1 MDAPNPLSPFRH
13 PGVRRG
19 NPAESP
25 WYSTER
31 RNALDIEK
39 ELITAQTPDEYYKP
53 LEGVPPSREEGG
65 QGDRLTTAIK
75 DLARAHG
82 FHLARVTT
90 AEPFVELEDLLNAR
104 IAAGH
109 LGGLDWFTPAR
120 AHVASAPQRL
130 VPWARSLL
138 VLGLSY
144 YAEPPP
150 APDDGV
156 PRGRIARYAWGAD
169 YHDLLK
175 AMMRGLI
182 ADIERL
188 AGRPLR
194 AATLVDTARI
204 VDRAAAARAGL
215 GWYGKNT
222 CIIATRE
229 TGSFLFLAEMP
240 LDLDL
245 EPDAPLRRSCGAC
258 QRCLAA
264 CPTHAIPAAYVLD
277 TPRCIS
283 YLTIEH
289 RGAIPRDLRPLM
301 GDWVFGCDICQE
313 VCPPNRHVI
322 PLAPPALRPQ
332 AADDAYPPLIPLL
345 TMTAEEFRTRY
356 RHRAV
361 ARAKREGLARNAA
374 IALGNGGDPAAIPA
388 LRDAL
393 RTHDAA
399 LVRGHAAWALGQIGG
414 HDARA
419 ALDRCRATEE
429 DAAVRE
435 EIVAALFDRP

>member
-1 MDAPNPLSPFRH
+1 
-13 PGVRRG
+13 V
-19 NPAESP
+19 
-25 WYSTER
+25 
-31 RNALDIEK
+31 
-39 ELITAQTPDEYYKP
+39 
-53 LEGVPPSREEGG
+53 EE
-65 QGDRLTTAIK
+65 T
-75 DLARAHG
+75 
-82 FHLARVTT
+82 
-90 AEPFVELEDLLNAR
+90 LNAR

-109 LGGLDWFTPAR
+109 LGGLDWFTPER

-150 APDDGV
+150 VPEDGV
-156 PRGRIARYAWGAD
+156 LRGRIARYAWGAD

-175 AMMRGLI
+175 AMMRRLI

-188 AGRPLR
+188 VGRPLK

-204 VDRAAAARAGL
+204 VDRAAAARAGV

-229 TGSFLFLAEMP
+229 TGSYLFLAEIP

-245 EPDAPLRRSCGAC
+245 EPDAPLRKSCGAC

-264 CPTHAIPAAYVLD
+264 CPTHAIPAAYVID

-289 RGAIPRDLRPLM
+289 RGVIPRDLRPLM

-313 VCPPNRHVI
+313 VCPPNRHVL
-322 PLAPPALRPQ
+322 PLAPPALQPRS
-332 AADDAYPPLIPLL
+332 ADDASPALMPLL
-345 TMTAEEFRTRY
+345 TMTREEFRARF
-356 RHRAV
+356 RQRAV

-374 IALGNGGDPAAIPA
+374 IALGNSGDAAAIPA
-388 LRDAL
+388 LAHAL

-399 LVRGHAAWALGQIGG
+399 LVRGHAAWALGRFGG
-414 HDARA
+414 TTARA
-419 ALDRCRATEE
+419 ALDRSRVSEP
-429 DAAVRE
+429 DAMVRD
-435 EIVAALFDRP
+435 EIAAALIASPPAPSPSPAGGAS

>member
-1 MDAPNPLSPFRH
+1 METLDGPTPLTPLPKGKGGHEERTRPEPANADIPLPLPFR
-13 PGVRRG
+13 
-19 NPAESP
+19 
-25 WYSTER
+25 
-31 RNALDIEK
+31 
-39 ELITAQTPDEYYKP
+39 
-53 LEGVPPSREEGG
+53 EGG
-65 QGDRLTTAIK
+65 REGRLTAAIK
-75 DLARAHG
+75 ALALAHG

-90 AEPFVELEDLLNAR
+90 AEPFAGVEETLNAR

-109 LGGLDWFTPAR
+109 LGGLDWFTPER

-138 VLGLSY
+138 VLGVSY

-150 APDDGV
+150 MPEDGV
-156 PRGRIARYAWGAD
+156 LRGRIARYAWGAD

-175 AMMRGLI
+175 TMMRGLI
-182 ADIERL
+182 VEIERL
-188 AGRPLR
+188 VGRPLK

-229 TGSFLFLAEMP
+229 TGSYLFLAEMP

-245 EPDAPLRRSCGAC
+245 EPDAPMRKSCGAC
-258 QRCLAA
+258 QRCLVA

-289 RGAIPRDLRPLM
+289 RGAIPHELRPLM

-313 VCPPNRHVI
+313 VCPPNRHVL
-322 PLAPPALRPQ
+322 PLAPPALHPRDV
-332 AADDAYPPLIPLL
+332 DDAYPALIPLL
-345 TMTAEEFRTRY
+345 TMTREEFRARF

-374 IALGNGGDPAAIPA
+374 LALGNHGDPAAIPA
-388 LRDAL
+388 LMDAL
-393 RTHDAA
+393 RTHDSA
-399 LVRGHAAWALGQIGG
+399 LVRAHAAWALGHIGG
-414 HDARA
+414 PVARA
-419 ALDRCRATEE
+419 MLDRCRVGEP
-429 DAAVRE
+429 DVVVRG
-435 EIVAALFDRP
+435 EIEAALGT